1 LCSALFLIWSTE
13 ERDEETVT
21 VQLDDE
27 ESVIQFVDAP
37 GFDIG
42 KSGPS
47 GNAAENRFDVRQVD
61 SYKTT

>member
-1 LCSALFLIWSTE
+1 M
-13 ERDEETVT
+13 T